1 MMLDGVWFGDDGEG
15 TGVYSQFSQVGYEEG
30 WGQVGLLLRE
40 GKRRDE
46 MVELYEGTLEG
57 WRGGLRFK
65 EKELLVS
72 NIRDR
77 LVDVV

>member
-1 MMLDGVWFGDDGEG
+1 M
-15 TGVYSQFSQVGYEEG
+15 
-30 WGQVGLLLRE
+30 GLLLRE

-57 WRGGLRFK
+57 WRVCLRF
-65 EKELLVS
+65 EEEELLVS

-77 LVDVV
+77 GVMLFEKEEGKDGVHLIREEVA